1 MILKSVLAMTN
12 SATQQK
18 AWEKALAVVS
28 VVVVLATS
36 LEIFSEISLEI
47 LGVNAVEASGV
58 QTSST
63 IWRFLL
69 KKPHLG
75 IRPKLIFPEWKP
87 AKLVEDWGRN
97 ENPILKF
104 VGSVVAQVSSESS
117 KVSLVSQQPAD
128 LVVGRGKLSEIL
140 VEPVVEK
147 SVFLKQGPFEST
159 FLQA

>member
-1 MILKSVLAMTN
+1 MRFSVILKSVLAMTN

-47 LGVNAVEASGV
+47 LGDNVVEASGV

-87 AKLVEDWGRN
+87 AKLVED
-97 ENPILKF
+97 
-104 VGSVVAQVSSESS
+104 
-117 KVSLVSQQPAD
+117 
-128 LVVGRGKLSEIL
+128 
-140 VEPVVEK
+140 
-147 SVFLKQGPFEST
+147 
-159 FLQA
+159 